1 MTTIASPQRGGTAS
15 VDVEG
20 ALRAAGAAHLS
31 SSGQAYLAGR
41 LEARQNFAFVED
53 RSFNLGGL
61 RDVDGPV
68 AARKREGLASF
79 ATLDD
84 AAHALVQVAYRAA
97 PRRWAEVGD
106 AEMAALDA
114 YPTRAPRET
123 FRKLMADWEAFDRMR
138 VGEAVLPAARA
149 DSVAWREARD
159 AFLTRGLPSD
169 AGHTARAA
177 DEALKR
183 EVLRARA
190 VRRELRIVSV
200 VDVYDPRGGVSKSA
214 AAGLARH
221 VPNAVTFLGHGLTIL
236 VAARWTLDC
245 WCGGPPVR
253 RRRRVARAQARGVL
267 PLRGDVRLG
276 GRRHA
281 QLGPPGG
288 ARAPPA
294 RHDPGPDPGLAEG
307 VRTSRGPAPVVEGRA
322 DGRAHGQARPRR
334 PVVREGTRG

>member
-221 VPNAVTFLGHGLTIL
+221 VPNAVTFLGHGLTIWWLLGGPWIAGAAGLLCDDVDGWLARKLGACSRFGGTYDWAVDVTLSSVLLAELGLLPLATIL
-236 VAARWTLDC
+236 VPIQVWRKEF
-245 WCGGPPVR
+245 GPPVGPLQSS
-253 RRRRVARAQARGVL
+253 RAALTVGLMVKRAL
-267 PLRGDVRLG
+267 A
-276 GRRHA
+276 GR
-281 QLGPPGG
+281 
-288 ARAPPA
+288 
-294 RHDPGPDPGLAEG
+294 
-307 VRTSRGPAPVVEGRA
+307 S
-322 DGRAHGQARPRR
+322 
-334 PVVREGTRG
+334 